1 MSAVD
6 SAAIGKAVARCQD
19 RMSTLEQELNEA
31 DARLGDGDTGVML
44 SRVVTT
50 LASIDYASES
60 DVGNLLSLMARKT
73 ASATGSSLGTLL
85 STALMTISR
94 RTKGST
100 RLEWADLGGYID
112 AAVEAMIA
120 RGGANLGD
128 KTVLDI
134 LHAVA
139 GAVSGLSGADMVAQA
154 ARRAAASTLET
165 FRNKPNRVGRARMFA
180 DRSMGMDDPGMLAV
194 YHLLHA
200 VAAADAT
207 LPEAP

>member
-1 MSAVD
+1 MSAID
-6 SAAIGKAVARCQD
+6 SAAFGRAIARCRD
-19 RMSTLEQELNEA
+19 RMATLEQELNEA

-60 DVGNLLSLMARKT
+60 DVGSLLSLMARKT
-73 ASATGSSLGTLL
+73 ASATGSSLGTLF
-85 STALMTISR
+85 SAALLTISR

-100 RLEWADLGGYID
+100 QLEWADLGGHID

-139 GAVSGLSGADMVAQA
+139 GAVSGLSDAEAVAQA
-154 ARRAAASTLET
+154 ARKAAASTLEE
-165 FRNKPNRVGRARMFA
+165 FRGKPNRVGRARMFA
-180 DRSMGMDDPGMLAV
+180 DKSVGIDDPGMLAV
-194 YHLLHA
+194 YHLLDA
-200 VAAADAT
+200 VAAPGVAS
-207 LPEAP
+207 PGSP